1 MAEDLPQI
9 SNFISLLLEDC
20 VIMFDEGLDEEF
32 FVEIIDLAKSLG
44 KEAKEILVDPFH
56 HTAL

>member
-1 MAEDLPQI
+1 
-9 SNFISLLLEDC
+9 
-20 VIMFDEGLDEEF
+20 MFDEGLDEEF

-56 HTAL
+56 HATL